1 MGSIAMG
8 EGENQ
13 SRNPAKNN
21 SKNGTLKGEDE
32 NQSRNPAKNNSK
44 KRNVEGEDENQ
55 SRNPG
60 KSNSK
65 KRKKVFPWGNY
76 WNYYS
81 YRMGQD
87 LDEDPRLKIFR
98 KEWFEGK
105 DCLDIGCN
113 NGTITIQIAKKF
125 LCRSILG
132 IDIDYNLVQYAD
144 WNLRKAVRLES
155 SAKRPANAL
164 KLRAE
169 DRPDGNIEQCVTVSS
184 NEQPKE
190 VSREPSSSMEDRN
203 LFDIVSF
210 QTDNIVSHH
219 SLENR
224 YDTILCMSVT
234 KWIQLN
240 WGDDGLLTLFAKTW
254 KMLRPGGVF
263 VLEPQP
269 WKSYENSRRV
279 SESTAIN
286 YHNMMFGP
294 EKFQEILLDK
304 VGFRTVE
311 DVTSELSGTKTGFN
325 RPVLVFKK

>member
-1 MGSIAMG
+1 MESIAMG

-21 SKNGTLKGEDE
+21 SEMGTPKGEHE

-55 SRNPG
+55 SLNPG

-65 KRKKVFPWGNY
+65 KRKQVFPWGNY
-76 WNYYS
+76 RNYYG
-81 YRMGQD
+81 YRIGQD
-87 LDEDPRLKIFR
+87 LEEDPRLKVFR

-113 NGTITIQIAKKF
+113 NGKITIQIAKKF

-132 IDIDYNLVQYAD
+132 IDIDYNLVRDAD
-144 WNLRKAVRLES
+144 QNLRKAVRLV
-155 SAKRPANAL
+155 NAS

-169 DRPDGNIEQCVTVSS
+169 DGLDGNLEQCITVSS
-184 NEQPKE
+184 NEELKE
-190 VSREPSSSMEDRN
+190 VSKEPSSSMEDRN

-210 QTDNIVSHH
+210 QTDNIVKSHH
-219 SLENR
+219 SPEKR
-224 YDTILCMSVT
+224 YDTILCLSVA

-269 WKSYENSRRV
+269 WKSYESNRLV
-279 SESTAIN
+279 SETTAIN
-286 YHNMMFGP
+286 YRNIMFHP

>member
-1 MGSIAMG
+1 MG
-8 EGENQ
+8 EG
-13 SRNPAKNN
+13 
-21 SKNGTLKGEDE
+21 D

-44 KRNVEGEDENQ
+44 KR
-55 SRNPG
+55 
-60 KSNSK
+60 
-65 KRKKVFPWGNY
+65 KKVSPWGNY
-76 WNYYS
+76 WNYYG
-81 YRMGQD
+81 YRIGQD
-87 LDEDPRLKIFR
+87 LEEDPRLKVFR

-132 IDIDYNLVQYAD
+132 IDIDYNLVQDAD
-144 WNLRKAVRLES
+144 RNLRKAVRLES
-155 SAKRPANAL
+155 SAKRPANAS

-169 DRPDGNIEQCVTVSS
+169 DHPDGNLEQCVTVSS
-184 NEQPKE
+184 NEEPKE
-190 VSREPSSSMEDRN
+190 VSREPSSMEDRN

-210 QTDNIVSHH
+210 QTDNIVKSHH
-219 SLENR
+219 SPEKR

-240 WGDDGLLTLFAKTW
+240 WGDDGLLKLFAKTW
-254 KMLRPGGVF
+254 KMLQPGGVF

-269 WKSYENSRRV
+269 WKSYENSRGV
-279 SESTAIN
+279 SETSAIN
-286 YHNMMFGP
+286 YRNIMFRP

-311 DVTSELSGTKTGFN
+311 DVTSELSRTKTGFD